1 MKHSLNAL
9 NHDKHRFENNN
20 RSPCSLEHVFQALIF
35 VETFTTVIGGGALGF
50 SVLRIWPIFGSVF
63 RFWCVVRF
71 AGFLQ
76 FTSCDLAFGFR
87 FLYTMRAVFGILVPK
102 PFYRFTGFGKEV
114 TPCSH
119 ANTNSK
125 DHLQLQE
132 CMRSRRN
139 CYQAARRK
147 CAG

>member
-1 MKHSLNAL
+1 MRSNQDTKHKTRHKIN
-9 NHDKHRFENNN
+9 
-20 RSPCSLEHVFQALIF
+20 FQDIF
-35 VETFTTVIGGGALGF
+35 YLKEGALGF

-63 RFWCVVRF
+63 RFSFSYKLRF
-71 AGFLQ
+71 
-76 FTSCDLAFGFR
+76 FGFGVSCNIAIWCYLQYSLWVLV
-87 FLYTMRAVFGILVPK
+87 FGFCKHAMRAVFRILLPN
-102 PFYRFTGFGKEV
+102 PFYGFSGFGKEV

-139 CYQAARRK
+139 CCQAARRK
-147 CAG
+147 CVG